1 MGNKYAFSRDILV
14 VCISGTPPFFR
25 ESRPHS
31 SEGGFLTPP
40 KGNTRRE
47 KTCERVVNMSELT
60 TKQERFVNE
69 YIKDLNA
76 TQAAIRAGYSAK
88 TAGVQGSVLLKNPN
102 VSAEVKKRLADIKSD
117 SIADATEVLEY
128 FTRVMRREETEKV
141 VVTLKEET
149 STWELGDDG
158 KYRKNTVKGE
168 RVEVVEIDAKLSD
181 ANTAAI
187 QLAKRYGLI
196 NGETEKVND
205 GVLNEIISAVK
216 GVTND

>member
-1 MGNKYAFSRDILV
+1 
-14 VCISGTPPFFR
+14 
-25 ESRPHS
+25 
-31 SEGGFLTPP
+31 
-40 KGNTRRE
+40 
-47 KTCERVVNMSELT
+47 MSELT

-102 VSAEVKKRLADIKSD
+102 VSAEVKKRLADIKSE
-117 SIADATEVLEY
+117 SIADAAEVLEY

-141 VVTLKEET
+141 VVTLKEEK

-205 GVLNEIISAVK
+205 GVLDEIISAVK